1 VSVIAFEQRLSDL
14 VAELRA
20 GVPSLV
26 DAVEIAA
33 SLESAGI
40 NDAVARDR
48 YRAGDTFDLAEQ
60 VTSRVRAAGPLVA
73 SSGGMARPTD
83 VPARWR
89 AVIDYLRGPLAMI
102 PIVLLL
108 LIVAAYG
115 EAGKWSTA
123 TTLAFS
129 VGMTGSMLVTNCFV
143 QALSRRGAIYVSR
156 EDFRSAGVFVSAVLR
171 LALACVLAVAVLG
184 VIAVVALGMLSLG
197 DALIFGA
204 AFAALSLVWLLA
216 GALSLVRA
224 PAMLAVALGAGI
236 AVAFVVDRAL
246 VAFTGE
252 HVLVASVAGYATTIG
267 TMVVAARRCYG
278 RSDGADSAAALP
290 SLAYLLDEA
299 VPYFTYGALYMALVL
314 LPHVLAWAAAIRSE
328 PNGLTAAT
336 SFEVALTVSLI
347 PIVVTGGLAERSAR
361 LFWLSARSALRE
373 ATIAR
378 PQAFAEA
385 MLRFYATQMI
395 RYFAVLVTVSALAYA
410 AFSTSAGSEAIGRLV
425 PATNASLVQVL
436 FAGSLVAY
444 ALLGWGLFNCIFII
458 GLGRPQDATRAL
470 KAGLVGT
477 LVAGAPL
484 AFGFH
489 FGYAVFAFGAG
500 ALVFA
505 LSSFSAAHELLASA
519 DHRYYASS

>member
-1 VSVIAFEQRLSDL
+1 MTVIGFEPRLSDL
-14 VAELRA
+14 AMELRA

-40 NDAVARDR
+40 NDTVARDR
-48 YRAGDTFDLAEQ
+48 YKVRDTFDLAERI
-60 VTSRVRAAGPLVA
+60 TSRVRAVGPVVGSRRAVA
-73 SSGGMARPTD
+73 SPAE

-89 AVIDYLRGPLAMI
+89 AVVDYLRGPLAMI
-102 PIVLLL
+102 PIALLL

-156 EDFRSAGVFVSAVLR
+156 EDFRSAGVFVVGVLR
-171 LALACVLAVAVLG
+171 IAFACVLVVAALG
-184 VIAVVALGMLSLG
+184 VTLVVALGALSLG

-204 AFAALSLVWLLA
+204 AFTALSLVWLLA
-216 GALSLVRA
+216 GVLALVRV
-224 PAMLAVALGAGI
+224 PAMLAVALGAGM
-236 AVAFVVDRAL
+236 AVAFVLDRAL
-246 VAFTGE
+246 APFAGE
-252 HVLVASVAGYATTIG
+252 HLLVASVAGYAMAIG
-267 TMVVAARRCYG
+267 TMVFAARRRYG
-278 RSDGADSAAALP
+278 RADDADSAPALP

-314 LPHVLAWAAAIRSE
+314 LPHVLAWAAAIRRE
-328 PNGLTAAT
+328 PDGLTAAT

-347 PIVVTGGLAERSAR
+347 PIIVTGGLAERSAR
-361 LFWLSARSALRE
+361 LFWLSARTALRE
-373 ATIAR
+373 TTIAR

-385 MLRFYATQMI
+385 MLRFYATQMM
-395 RYFAVLVTVSALAYA
+395 RYSAVLIFISALAYA
-410 AFSTSAGSEAIGRLV
+410 AFSTTAGSEAIGRAV
-425 PATNASLVQVL
+425 PATNAPLVQVL

-458 GLGRPQDATRAL
+458 GLGRPQDAIRAL
-470 KAGLVGT
+470 RAGLVGT
-477 LVAGAPL
+477 IVAGTPL

-489 FGYAVFAFGAG
+489 FGYSVVAFGAG

-505 LSSFSAAHELLASA
+505 ISSFSAAHELLASA

>member
-1 VSVIAFEQRLSDL
+1 VTVITSDQRLSDL
-14 VAELRA
+14 AAELRDR
-20 GVPSLV
+20 VRSLV

-48 YRAGDTFDLAEQ
+48 YRARDTFDLADQ
-60 VTSRVRAAGPLVA
+60 VTSRVREMGPLVA
-73 SSGGMARPTD
+73 SRGDAESTAG
-83 VPARWR
+83 VPERWD
-89 AVIDYLRGPLAMI
+89 ALVDYLRGPLAII

-156 EDFRSAGVFVSAVLR
+156 EDFRSAGVFVTAVVC
-171 LALACVLAVAVLG
+171 LALACVLAVATVG
-184 VIAVVALGMLSLG
+184 VIAVVALGVLSPG

-204 AFAALSLVWLLA
+204 AFIALSVVWLLA
-216 GALSLVRA
+216 GALALVRA
-224 PAMLAVALGAGI
+224 PATLAVALGAGM

-246 VAFTGE
+246 VSFSGE
-252 HVLVASVAGYATTIG
+252 HVVVASIAGYATTIG
-267 TMVVAARRCYG
+267 AMIVAARRFYG
-278 RSDGADSAAALP
+278 RSDGADAAAALP

-299 VPYFTYGALYMALVL
+299 VPYFRYGALYMALVL
-314 LPHVLAWAAAIRSE
+314 LPHVLAWWAVMRGE
-328 PNGLTAAT
+328 PDGLSAAT

-361 LFWLSARSALRE
+361 KFWLTARSALRD
-373 ATIAR
+373 ASVVR

-385 MLRFYATQMI
+385 LLRYYATQMM
-395 RYFAVLVTVSALAYA
+395 RYLVALIVVSGIAYV
-410 AFSTSAGSEAIGRLV
+410 AFSSTVGAEAIGKLV
-425 PATNASLVQVL
+425 PAANAALVQVL

-444 ALLGWGLFNCIFII
+444 AFLGWGLFNCIFIV

-470 KAGLVGT
+470 KAGLIGT
-477 LVAGAPL
+477 VVAGAPL

-489 FGYAVFAFGAG
+489 FGYSVIAFGLG

-505 LSSFSAAHELLASA
+505 LSSFSAAHELLGSA
-519 DHRYYASS
+519 DYRYYASS

>member
-1 VSVIAFEQRLSDL
+1 MSATLFEQRLSDL
-14 VAELRA
+14 AMELRA
-20 GVPSLV
+20 GVPSLI
-26 DAVEIAA
+26 DSVEIAA

-48 YRAGDTFDLAEQ
+48 YLVRDTFDLAERI
-60 VTSRVRAAGPLVA
+60 TARVRAAGPLVA
-73 SSGGMARPTD
+73 SPRDATPRD
-83 VPARWR
+83 VPTRWR
-89 AVIDYLRGPLAMI
+89 AVVDYLRGPLAMI

-115 EAGKWSTA
+115 DAGKWSSA

-156 EDFRSAGVFVSAVLR
+156 EDFRSAGVFVAAVLR
-171 LALACVLAVAVLG
+171 VAFGSVLALATVG
-184 VIAVVALGMLSLG
+184 VVAVVALGVLSLG

-204 AFAALSLVWLLA
+204 AFTALSVVWLLA
-216 GALSLVRA
+216 GVLSLVRV
-224 PAMLAVALGAGI
+224 PAVLAVALGAGM
-236 AVAFVVDRAL
+236 AVALVVDRGL

-252 HVLVASVAGYATTIG
+252 HLLVASVAGYATTIAA
-267 TMVVAARRCYG
+267 MVLAARRHYA
-278 RSDGADSAAALP
+278 RSDGVDSPAALP

-299 VPYFTYGALYMALVL
+299 MPYFTYGALYMSLVL
-314 LPHVLAWAAAIRSE
+314 LPHVLAWAAAMRTE
-328 PNGLTAAT
+328 PDGLIAAT

-347 PIVVTGGLAERSAR
+347 PIIVTGGLAERSAR
-361 LFWLSARSALRE
+361 MFWLTARTALRE
-373 ATIAR
+373 TTIVR

-395 RYFAVLVTVSALAYA
+395 RYSAVLIIVSALAYA
-410 AFSTSAGSEAIGRLV
+410 AFSTTAGSEAISRAV
-425 PATNASLVQVL
+425 PGTNASLVQVL

-458 GLGRPQDATRAL
+458 GLGRPQDAIGALRA
-470 KAGLVGT
+470 GIVGT

-489 FGYAVFAFGAG
+489 FGYSVLAFGAG

-505 LSSFSAAHELLASA
+505 LSSFSAAHGLLASA